1 MEEEGRRRVWS
12 LYGWFCGLMVCGSCF
27 GAVTWAARM
36 MNLGNLFISGDAFS
50 KGDRVQQFLLV
61 ALSENWSAVFHV
73 MYAIDFLCLSAA
85 RLMVLDRMSDFAA
98 GQDESAKKRWA
109 AGGRMVMGVVVLG
122 NTVGLAANVAAAVH
136 FQRAAEAASTA
147 SVLFAANSTQVAL
160 ESFSLSQAEVQR
172 AVSISAVQLFCEVAV
187 LLLIVAAF
195 AVTGVACARVV
206 SSKLLAVDK
215 ASAPAAVG
223 RQLRRRVVVTTA
235 VVFVAF
241 VIRSVQ
247 SIINAVARH
256 LQDRANQCPG
266 VTNLCDSTCYNVFTH
281 IFWFMA
287 RTPEF
292 QVTIVLVSSPL
303 TLLVALW
310 GMTTKQTLQLMKS
323 KEQEVPLKMRVF
335 EQAFPAL
342 VKN

>member
-1 MEEEGRRRVWS
+1 
-12 LYGWFCGLMVCGSCF
+12 
-27 GAVTWAARM
+27 M
-36 MNLGNLFISGDAFS
+36 MNLGNFFISGDAFS
-50 KGDRVQQFLLV
+50 RGDRVQQFSLV
-61 ALSENWSAVFHV
+61 ARAESWSAVFHV

-85 RLMVLDRMSDFAA
+85 RLMVLDRMSDYAA
-98 GQDESAKKRWA
+98 GLDDGARKRWA
-109 AGGRMVMGVVVLG
+109 AGGRVVMAVVVLG
-122 NTVGLAANVAAAVH
+122 NVLGLAANVAAAVQ

-147 SVLFAANSTQVAL
+147 SALFAANSTQSAL
-160 ESFSLSQAEVQR
+160 ESFSLSQTEVQR

-195 AVTGVACARVV
+195 IVTGVACARVV
-206 SSKLLAVDK
+206 SSRLLVVDA
-215 ASAPAAVG
+215 ASASAATG
-223 RQLRRRVVVTTA
+223 RELRWQMVITTM

-247 SIINAVARH
+247 STINAVARH

-266 VTNLCDSTCYNVFTH
+266 VTSLCDSTCYNVFTH

-292 QVTIVLVSSPL
+292 QVTVVLVSSPL

-310 GMTTKQTLQLMKS
+310 GMTSRKTLQAMKS
-323 KEQEVPLKMRVF
+323 KEQEVPLRTR
-335 EQAFPAL
+335 AL
-342 VKN
+342 SWGR